1 MTTAWLKI
9 FGGSWEEDDS
19 TEVSQS
25 FFFFNLTKCIKC
37 DLQNFF

>member
-25 FFFFNLTKCIKC
+25 FFFNITKCIKC